1 MNKEKNDL
9 NIKELFLTFVG
20 SFLKTAG
27 INWLQM
33 AEEKAKET
41 SKKVGREVIGAAIIL
56 SGVIFVFVGIAHF
69 LESIILVQ
77 GIGYIIIGVIVALL
91 GLVLRIK

>member
-1 MNKEKNDL
+1 
-9 NIKELFLTFVG
+9 
-20 SFLKTAG
+20 
-27 INWLQM
+27 M